1 MLVYGSVRSCLF
13 CFSFFMSNFIPP
25 ERVTPSIG
33 AATTPPDAA
42 TEAPAFSPLYQQIK
56 QALLA
61 SLQAGEWK
69 PLQAIPSEMELA
81 KRYGV
86 SQGTVRKAIDELA
99 AENLLVRRQGKGTFV
114 ASHGERQVQYRFLRL
129 RPDTG
134 TLASQGRAV
143 RNILYCK
150 RLRAPA
156 EMARLLGLNTG
167 DSLLHIRRTLTMAGT
182 PTVLEDIWLSAGKFR
197 GLSADSLQ
205 MYDGTMYA
213 LFEKQYGVHMV
224 RAEEKLRAVLPT
236 PEQAQL
242 LGVSA
247 QTPLLQV
254 ERISFSYN
262 NQPVEVRHALNR
274 TDNHHY
280 QNMLG

>member
-1 MLVYGSVRSCLF
+1 MS
-13 CFSFFMSNFIPP
+13 SFNSTG
-25 ERVTPSIG
+25 RVTPSVG
-33 AATTPPDAA
+33 ATVNRADAID
-42 TEAPAFSPLYQQIK
+42 APAFSPLYQQIK
-56 QALLA
+56 QVLLA
-61 SLQAGEWK
+61 SLQAGEWR
-69 PLQAIPSEMELA
+69 PLQAIPSEIELA

-114 ASHGERQVQYRFLRL
+114 ASHDERQVQYRFLRL

-134 TLASQGRAV
+134 TLSSQGRAT
-143 RNILYCK
+143 RNILHCK

-156 EMARLLGLNTG
+156 DMARLLGLNAG
-167 DSLLHIRRTLTMAGT
+167 DGLLHIRRTLAMAGT

-197 GLSADSLQ
+197 GLNAANLQ
-205 MYDGTMYA
+205 IYEGAMYS

-224 RAEEKLRAVLPT
+224 RAEEELRAVLPT
-236 PEQAQL
+236 EEQAEL
-242 LGVSA
+242 LDVTP

-262 NQPVEVRHALNR
+262 DQPVEVRRALNR
-274 TDNHHY
+274 TDKHHY
-280 QNMLG
+280 HNTLG

>member
-1 MLVYGSVRSCLF
+1 
-13 CFSFFMSNFIPP
+13 MSNFTPP

-33 AATTPPDAA
+33 AAVVR
-42 TEAPAFSPLYQQIK
+42 TENVVETPAFSPLYQQIK
-56 QALLA
+56 QALLG

-69 PLQAIPSEMELA
+69 PLQAIPSEMDLA

-114 ASHGERQVQYRFLRL
+114 ASHNERQVQYRFLRL
-129 RPDTG
+129 RPDVG

-143 RNILYCK
+143 RHILHCK

-156 EMARLLGLNTG
+156 EMARVLGLNTG
-167 DSLLHIRRTLTMAGT
+167 DSLLHIRRTLAMAGT

-197 GLSADSLQ
+197 GLSAEGLQ
-205 MYDGTMYA
+205 TYEGTMYA
-213 LFEKQYGVHMV
+213 LFEKQYGVYMV

-236 PEQAQL
+236 QEQAEL
-242 LGVSA
+242 LGVTLE
-247 QTPLLQV
+247 TPLLQM
-254 ERISFSYN
+254 ERVSFSYN
-262 NQPVEVRHALNR
+262 DQPVELRSALNR
-274 TDNHHY
+274 TDKYHY
-280 QNMLG
+280 QNTLG

>member
-1 MLVYGSVRSCLF
+1 
-13 CFSFFMSNFIPP
+13 MSNFTPP

-33 AATTPPDAA
+33 AVIERPDAV
-42 TEAPAFSPLYQQIK
+42 EAPAFSPLYQQIK
-56 QALLA
+56 QALLS

-114 ASHGERQVQYRFLRL
+114 ASHDERQVQYRFLRL
-129 RPDTG
+129 HPDTG
-134 TLASQGRAV
+134 TLASQGQAV
-143 RNILYCK
+143 RDILHCK

-156 EMARLLGLNTG
+156 DMARLLGLNTG
-167 DSLLHIRRTLTMAGT
+167 DGLLHIRRILAMAGT

-197 GLSADSLQ
+197 GLSAESLQ
-205 MYDGTMYA
+205 IYEGTMYA
-213 LFEKQYGVHMV
+213 LFEKQYGVYMV
-224 RAEEKLRAVLPT
+224 RAEEELRAVLPT
-236 PEQAQL
+236 EQQAEL
-242 LGVSA
+242 LDITP
-247 QTPLLQV
+247 QTPVLQV

-262 NQPVEVRHALNR
+262 DQPVEVRRALNR

-280 QNMLG
+280 RNTLG